1 MDTFDQRDGLT
12 LDEDGLKTETDDG
25 FGQDMSNKMDEGSS
39 DADKML
45 NELQNP
51 MSVAPPSVAPSSS
64 AQSEYNDDMPPES
77 PMSHFSHPPSP
88 SHDSPPPSPLPRPP
102 RPDTASSQMSMDA
115 PPTPIAFGNVPRDC
129 MTPMSQRSMT
139 PQPMPDQPP
148 TPISHYPDAPPSPM
162 VQPQEPR
169 IQHHPIQQP
178 LSTNQLM
185 NNVHQK
191 SHQQPTQQPTAG
203 GRMNLRERKEPPPQ
217 QYHSGMDQTEPV
229 NSNRRRRVR
238 RQLIIDQVKIKL
250 DNLTIKFST
259 N

>member
-1 MDTFDQRDGLT
+1 
-12 LDEDGLKTETDDG
+12 
-25 FGQDMSNKMDEGSS
+25 
-39 DADKML
+39 
-45 NELQNP
+45 
-51 MSVAPPSVAPSSS
+51 
-64 AQSEYNDDMPPES
+64 
-77 PMSHFSHPPSP
+77 
-88 SHDSPPPSPLPRPP
+88 
-102 RPDTASSQMSMDA
+102 MDA

-191 SHQQPTQQPTAG
+191 SHQQPTQQPSAG

-238 RQLIIDQVKIKL
+238 RQLIIDQVKL
-250 DNLTIKFST
+250 NNTLESHVDLHV
-259 N
+259 